1 MLRLTGRKHLH
12 LIYEHLWDGFKLEKK
27 TCAQTGKSRW
37 KSGLLGMLWTSK
49 EPENKPPYRDP
60 YTSRR
65 TDRGMVGAL
74 DGGGEQVCLFD
85 WPKWQ
90 ESDRSLTAR
99 CHISP
104 LRAETFQQ
112 HSFIHFTLARRLS
125 DVMERER
132 ERRSVRQP
140 DRPQRLRDNYCLY
153 RVLSV
158 FSDRGKEKWQGW
170 KGEPAGGTLR
180 YILLK
185 EQLIVQVRPV
195 QTTAGHARKGWF
207 LRAFFP
213 NDIWNFKRNALIISI
228 PHIGMSWPTFISNI
242 WTFFFML

>member
-12 LIYEHLWDGFKLEKK
+12 LIYEDLWDGFKLEKK

-37 KSGLLGMLWTSK
+37 KSGLLGMLWPSK

-132 ERRSVRQP
+132 EREGVSDSQTG
-140 DRPQRLRDNYCLY
+140 LRDSEIIT
-153 RVLSV
+153 VSTESSLS
-158 FSDRGKEKWQGW
+158 SQTERKKSGRDGR
-170 KGEPAGGTLR
+170 ASR
-180 YILLK
+180 
-185 EQLIVQVRPV
+185 QVGRFV
-195 QTTAGHARKGWF
+195 K
-207 LRAFFP
+207 
-213 NDIWNFKRNALIISI
+213 SY
-228 PHIGMSWPTFISNI
+228 
-242 WTFFFML
+242 